1 MHLVGAVL
9 VALQPVARHGLGI
22 PDVDQARVARR
33 REGRERRRFAFAEVG
48 EDQPHVLARRV
59 TFRRHLARE
68 VRILRG
74 HLDALAGAVEL
85 PAVVQAAQRIAF
97 DPAEM
102 QRRAAMR
109 AAIVE
114 HLGAARFAAVERVV
128 LAHDADR
135 PGVALR
141 QVFAAVDRQPELP
154 HEAPRRARA
163 RRGDVDAAHD
173 VLLHRTLV
181 QIGVVVEIPTYARGQ
196 RHGDCCR

>member
-1 MHLVGAVL
+1 MRRSGASL
-9 VALQPVARHGLGI
+9 WIRRARPPQTSCTRSITFGAPPYRRGTSPFLARNPSPPLPPPWPGLGS
-22 PDVDQARVARR
+22 PDVAWAGVARR
-33 REGRERRRFAFAEVG
+33 REGRERRCSGFAEVG

-68 VRILRG
+68 VRIRRG

-128 LAHDADR
+128 LAHDA
-135 PGVALR
+135 
-141 QVFAAVDRQPELP
+141 
-154 HEAPRRARA
+154 
-163 RRGDVDAAHD
+163 
-173 VLLHRTLV
+173 
-181 QIGVVVEIPTYARGQ
+181 
-196 RHGDCCR
+196 